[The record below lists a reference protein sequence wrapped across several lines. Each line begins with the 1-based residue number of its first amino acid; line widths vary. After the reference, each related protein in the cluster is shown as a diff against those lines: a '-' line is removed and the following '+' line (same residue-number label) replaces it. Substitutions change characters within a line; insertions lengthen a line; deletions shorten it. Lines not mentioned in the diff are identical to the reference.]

1 MVTVIIIIVGVVV
14 GGVAIAVVV
23 IIVVIVVA
31 VALRRGWSRG
41 VHDSKPLDETQ
52 YHLTNVCVGFC
63 FGAAIWYFVFL
74 FMRVSVSHF
83 LSARQGTRLGISET
97 TACKMSDNGD

>member
-14 GGVAIAVVV
+14 GGVAIAVVVV

-83 LSARQGTRLGISET
+83 LSARQGTRLGISERLRV
-97 TACKMSDNGD
+97 K